1 MKMYTINRITT
12 DLASVVAQET
22 GLETNQ
28 VAIIAPK
35 EGVNADLCLPCFAL
49 AKFLGSDPKE
59 YAATL
64 AEKLQDKLPSTITS
78 AEASGGYL
86 NFKFNWPVF
95 ADLVFGEVASGSTYG
110 HTEVGKGKTIVV
122 DLSSPNI
129 AKPFSVGHLRSTVI
143 GDAIVRH
150 FRAQSYTVI
159 GDNHLGDW
167 GTSFGKLIVA
177 YQKWGDHDEIQKAE
191 NPVLALKDLYVHFH
205 EVVKG
210 EGSKEETPET
220 PLDEEQ
226 VEAESAD
233 HPLMI
238 EARQAFLKLEQGDPE
253 MLELWKWFVELSMKQ
268 FAKTYALLGFK
279 SDEALG
285 ESFYEDK
292 MAEVVEMLEKLGYL
306 VTEPSGAKI
315 IQLDDHGIVL
325 RNYPK
330 GTTAKTPGVKE
341 VPLMLLKQDG
351 ATVYATRDLAAALYR
366 QRRWHPAKIVY
377 VVGQT
382 QELYFKQIIPVMSWL
397 GVTAEVKHV
406 GFGTVLITDPKTG
419 KAEMMSTRAGKVILL
434 EEVLAES
441 VRGARKVL
449 DSSKH
454 ELDPEVRDRTS
465 QLVGVGAVKF
475 ADLGQNRSGDII
487 FDWTKMLN
495 LNGYSG
501 PYLQYMAVRAK
512 SVLAKVATSGPPD
525 ASTLGENEW
534 PLFELIARF
543 PQVIERVCKKYE
555 PHHMAQ
561 YLFELASAFSSY
573 YDGTRIIDP
582 DTLPELQNTRLH
594 LVQAVG
600 QVLEEG
606 LRLLGI
612 ETPEKM

>member
-1 MKMYTINRITT
+1 MKTYTIDRTVSK
-12 DLASVVAQET
+12 LASVVAQET
-22 GLETNQ
+22 GLETAQ
-28 VAIIAPK
+28 VTILAPK
-35 EGVNADLCLPCFAL
+35 AGVDADLCFPCFAL
-49 AKFLGSDPKE
+49 AAPLKKSPGE
-59 YAATL
+59 IATEL
-64 AEKLQDKLPSTITS
+64 SIKLQGKLPNTITS
-78 AEASGGYL
+78 VEASGGYL
-86 NFKFNWPVF
+86 NFKYDWPVF
-95 ADLVFGEVASGSTYG
+95 AGLVFDEVAEGATYG
-110 HTEVGKGKTIVV
+110 HSDTGKGQTVVV

-143 GDAIVRH
+143 GDALVRH
-150 FRAQSYTVI
+150 FRAQGYTVI

-177 YQKWGDHDEIQKAE
+177 YKKWGDHDQIETSE
-191 NPVLALKDLYVHFH
+191 NPVLALKDLYVRFH
-205 EVVKG
+205 GVVKG
-210 EGSKEETPET
+210 ESPKEQMPET

-226 VEAESAD
+226 DEAESAD
-233 HPLMI
+233 HPLMV

-253 MLELWKWFVELSMKQ
+253 TVKLWKWFVELSLKQ

-292 MAEVVEMLEKLGYL
+292 MGEVVEILEKLGYL

-315 IQLDDHGIVL
+315 IQLDDHGVKL
-325 RNYPK
+325 KNYPK
-330 GTTAKTPGVKE
+330 GKTADTPGVKE

-366 QRRWHPAKIVY
+366 QRHWHPAKIVY
-377 VVGQT
+377 VVGIT

-419 KAEMMSTRAGKVILL
+419 KAEMMSTRAGKVVLL
-434 EEVLAES
+434 EELLAES

-454 ELDPEVRDRTS
+454 ELDPALRDRTA
-465 QLVGVGAVKF
+465 QIVGVGAVKF

-487 FDWTKMLN
+487 FDWTRMLN
-495 LNGYSG
+495 LSGYSG

-512 SVLAKVATSGPPD
+512 SMLAKIAPTGEPD
-525 ASTLGENEW
+525 VTLLGDKEW

-543 PQVIERVCKKYE
+543 PQVIRRVCERYE
-555 PHHMAQ
+555 PHHTAQ
-561 YLFELASAFSSY
+561 YLYELASAFGSY

-582 DTLPELQNTRLH
+582 ETSPALQNARLH

-600 QVLEEG
+600 TVLEEG